1 MRGTTMTTL
10 PWLENPFHSK
20 LEGTTHTAKATRGT
34 MSTLFTTGHAVTGEY
49 AIRFLRNRLLPEQEI
64 AWHYGAHPQTI
75 EHILLDLE

>member
-1 MRGTTMTTL
+1 MTTL

-34 MSTLFTTGHAVTGEY
+34 MSTLFRFTTGHAFTGEY
-49 AIRFLRNRLLPEQEI
+49 TKRYLRNRLLPEQVI
-64 AWHYGAHPQTI
+64 ARHYGAHPQTI